1 MARPDVRA
9 TFYTFGLPPPLAE
22 AQPQGDWWLFNGMG
36 TGHDGTIY
44 SGLCD
49 HRFLGDGARLI
60 AFDPRT
66 RAMRT
71 VANMQDVCGQRGRLD
86 VNPQSK
92 IHTTI
97 LPDRDGR
104 LYFGSHSCERDYAP
118 PEVRAVQRGGFP
130 GGHWL
135 RYDPARGR
143 CEDLGIALPGES
155 LMGFAMDIKARR
167 LYATTHTRCHLI
179 EYNMDTG
186 RTEIVGSV
194 GKFPTRVCEV
204 AADGCVY
211 TFDEDGWVIRF
222 DPRTRELRTL
232 DARLPGHG
240 PTVNFLTALVSTI
253 SADGR
258 TIYGVT
264 SAFWQTPRE
273 PMAESIQGRV
283 MEFREPFAFAYDIG
297 PGPDGRM
304 RAVAP
309 AGGVEG
315 ARVGDMH
322 LLHSIARTREG
333 DVLYVLPQQ
342 DGGASRLMRITAA
355 DGAGRERVLDAG
367 GIVGPDGEGFLETAL
382 AGTTGLDG
390 TVYFAGPRKSPRHLR
405 DDTRWVLAA
414 IPAGAWR

>member
-1 MARPDVRA
+1 MSQAKVRA
-9 TFYTFGLPPPLAE
+9 DFHVYGLPPPIGEIL
-22 AQPQGDWWLFNGMG
+22 PQGEWWLFNGMG

-49 HRFLGDGARLI
+49 HRFVGDGARLI

-66 RAMRT
+66 KAMRT
-71 VANMQDVCGQRGRLD
+71 VANLQDVCGQRGRADL
-86 VNPQSK
+86 NPQSK

-104 LYFGSHSCERDYAP
+104 LYLGSHSCERDYAP
-118 PEVRAVQRGGFP
+118 PEVRAVQTGGFP

-135 RYDPARGR
+135 RYDPVRGV
-143 CEDLGIALPGES
+143 CEDLGIAVPGES
-155 LMGFAMDIKARR
+155 IMGFAMDIGRRR
-167 LYATTHTRCHLI
+167 LYGTTHTKCHLI
-179 EYNMDTG
+179 EYHMETG
-186 RTEIVGSV
+186 HTEIVGSV

-204 AADGCVY
+204 ATDGCVY

-232 DARLPGHG
+232 DAQLPGHG
-240 PTVNFLTALVSTI
+240 PKVNFLTALVSTI
-253 SADGR
+253 SADGK

-273 PMAESIQGRV
+273 PMAKSIQGRV

-309 AGGVEG
+309 AGGAEG

-322 LLHSIARTREG
+322 LLHSICRAPNG
-333 DVLYVLPQQ
+333 DVFYILPQK
-342 DGGASRLMRITAA
+342 DGGPARLMRISAS
-355 DGAGRERVLDAG
+355 DGAGHERVQDLG
-367 GIVGPDGEGFLETAL
+367 GVWGAEGEGFLETAL
-382 AGTTGLDG
+382 AGCTGLDG
-390 TVYFAGPRKSPRHLR
+390 TLYFAGPRKADAHPR
-405 DDTRWVLAA
+405 DWTRWVLAA
-414 IPAGAWR
+414 IAPDAWR